1 MPEGD
6 AVFRTAQR
14 LDRCLTGEVLTVSD
28 FRWPSL
34 ATVDLRGRSVDITVP
49 CGKHL
54 LTRVEGGAT
63 IHSHLRMDGSWRVTR
78 AGRRPP
84 GGHGIRVI
92 LGNAR
97 SSAVGVQLGMLDV
110 VPTDQEHTLVGHL
123 GPDLLDPQWS
133 DDHVSRAI
141 QNLTEQPQRCVGEAL
156 LDQRNLAGLGTI
168 WTAEPLFACG
178 IVPDRRVGD
187 LTDLVGLVRTAR
199 KLLRTAALGDLRPQA
214 KVYKRERL
222 PCRICGT
229 TITSTMVG
237 TPPEARRI
245 YFCPSCQK

>member
-6 AVFRTAQR
+6 AVLRTAQR
-14 LDRCLTGEVLTVSD
+14 LDRCLTGDVLTVSD

-34 ATVDLRGRSVDITVP
+34 ATVDLRGRCVETTRP
-49 CGKHL
+49 RGKHL
-54 LTRVEGGAT
+54 LTRVEGGVT
-63 IHSHLRMDGSWRVTR
+63 VHSHLRMDGSWRVTR

-92 LGNAR
+92 LGNAG

-110 VPTDQEHTLVGHL
+110 VPTNREHTLVGHL
-123 GPDLLDPQWS
+123 GPDLLDPEWD
-133 DDHVSRAI
+133 DDHASRAVA
-141 QNLTEQPQRCVGEAL
+141 NLASQPERTVGEAL

-178 IVPDRRVGD
+178 TAPDRRIGE
-187 LTDLVGLVRTAR
+187 LTDLAGLVGTAR
-199 KLLRTAALGDLRPQA
+199 RLLRTAALSDIRPQP
-214 KVYKRERL
+214 KVYRRDGL

-229 TITSTMVG
+229 TVTSTFVG
-237 TPPEARRI
+237 TPPEARRV
-245 YFCPSCQK
+245 YFCPSCQT